1 MHPVRSSGVGVLSLM
16 LAMGAAALDTPAASA
31 QLSDLPVVRG
41 PAPLA
46 DSRGRL
52 SWRLSGLVQRAPA
65 PLPGAPRRSEDLSCL
80 VLKHSGSS
88 ETRCLDGEP
97 RLWRSVDGTTY
108 ELGANAGPARRSYLL
123 WGFATRQ
130 TAAIVVILG
139 NGRRVRVRPRR
150 LPAKLRSSARW
161 FAWAP
166 DRADAVRGVVVLDAG
181 GRALARLAEPLP
193 PAPVRGVYGLTLVTP
208 ARPVG
213 TAGLAAGP
221 LPNDMR
227 ARLLVRRVGDARLC
241 ADIDRANLQEPAC
254 GPPPRTAEESLI
266 AGRGTAGGDTVGG
279 VVTPDVAE
287 VEMSASIGGA
297 SVRVPT
303 QPAKASAGRLQVFLG
318 QLPFSGLVDVRLLD
332 AAGRTLGRSD
342 VVPAYPT
349 RDAAEDAT
357 RRLLRG
363 RAPGGAPFVLRG
375 DAAGLCLA
383 LTAPGRNRPDSG
395 GSTCGLD
402 RIELLVPC
410 HPRLAAVVSPATG
423 RAALHVITSD
433 EKELR
438 GRLVRLP
445 EGRRA
450 WVVPIP
456 ARAEPRAVA
465 WRERGRPQGV
475 GLGRVPA
482 QTAQCGYT
490 ASPDS

>member
-1 MHPVRSSGVGVLSLM
+1 MHSVRISAVAVLSL
-16 LAMGAAALDTPAASA
+16 AIGGAALDVPAASA
-31 QLSDLPVVRG
+31 QLSDLPVIRG

-46 DSRGRL
+46 QAHGTL
-52 SWRLSGLVQRAPA
+52 AWRLSGLIQRAPA
-65 PLPGAPRRSEDLSCL
+65 PLPGAPRRTEDLSCL
-80 VLKHSGSS
+80 VLRHAASS

-108 ELGANAGPARRSYLL
+108 ELGANAGPARRRYLL

-130 TAAIVVILG
+130 AAAIVVVLG
-139 NGRRVRVRPRR
+139 NGRRVRIRPRR

-166 DRADAVRGVVVLDAG
+166 GRPDAVRGAVVLDAR

-213 TAGLAAGP
+213 SARVAAGP
-221 LPNDMR
+221 LTNDQR
-227 ARLLVRRVGDARLC
+227 ARLLVRRVGARLC
-241 ADIDRANLQEPAC
+241 AEIDRANLQEPAC
-254 GPPPRTAEESLI
+254 GIPPRTVDESLI
-266 AGRGTAGGDTVGG
+266 AGRGTAAGDTVGG
-279 VVTPDVAE
+279 VVAPGVAE
-287 VEMSASIGGA
+287 LELSPSIGGT
-297 SVRVPT
+297 SVRVTT
-303 QPAKASAGRLQVFLG
+303 QPAESSLGPLQVFLG
-318 QLPFSGLVDVRLLD
+318 QVPFSGLVHVRLLD
-332 AAGRTLGRSD
+332 AAGSTLGRTD

-357 RRLLRG
+357 RQLLRG
-363 RAPGGAPFVLRG
+363 QAGGDPFVLRG
-375 DAAGLCLA
+375 DPAGLCLA
-383 LTAPGRNRPDSG
+383 LTAPGRNRPVGG

-410 HPRLAAVVSPATG
+410 RPRLAAVVSPATG
-423 RAALHVITSD
+423 RAALHVITTD
-433 EKELR
+433 GNELR

-465 WRERGRPQGV
+465 WRERGRPEGI

-482 QTAQCGYT
+482 PASQCGYA

>member
-1 MHPVRSSGVGVLSLM
+1 MHRVRRSAVALLSLM
-16 LAMGAAALDTPAASA
+16 LATGAAALGSPTASA

-41 PAPLA
+41 PAPLDEA
-46 DSRGRL
+46 HGRQP
-52 SWRLSGLVQRAPA
+52 WRLSGLVQRAPA
-65 PLPGAPRRSEDLSCL
+65 PLPGAPRRTEELSCL
-80 VLKHSGSS
+80 VLRHAGAS

-108 ELGANAGPARRSYLL
+108 ELAGPARRRYLL
-123 WGFATRQ
+123 WGFATRE
-130 TAAIVVILG
+130 TAAIVVVLG

-150 LPAKLRSSARW
+150 LPAKLRSGARW

-166 DRADAVRGVVVLDAG
+166 GRADAVRGVVVLGAR
-181 GRALARLAEPLP
+181 GRVLARLAEPLP
-193 PAPVRGVYGLTLVTP
+193 PAEVRGVYGLTLVSP

-213 TAGLAAGP
+213 TARLAAGP
-221 LPNDMR
+221 LPNDPR
-227 ARLLVRRVGDARLC
+227 ARLLLRRVGETRLC
-241 ADIDRANLQEPAC
+241 ADIDRANLEEPAC
-254 GPPPRTAEESLI
+254 GLPPRAAEESLI

-279 VVTPDVAE
+279 VVSPDVAE
-287 VEMSASIGGA
+287 VELTASIGGA
-297 SVRVPT
+297 SVSLPT
-303 QPAKASAGRLQVFLG
+303 QRAMSSAGRFQVFLG
-318 QLPFSGLVDVRLLD
+318 QLPFSGLVHARLLD
-332 AAGRTLGRSD
+332 AAGGTLASKD
-342 VVPAYPT
+342 VAPAYPT

-357 RRLLRG
+357 RRLLGG
-363 RAPGGAPFVLRG
+363 RAGGKAFLVRG
-375 DAAGLCLA
+375 DPAGLCLA

-410 HPRLAAVVSPATG
+410 RPRLSAVVSPATG
-423 RAALHVITSD
+423 RAGLHVITSD
-433 EKELR
+433 EKKLR

-482 QTAQCGYT
+482 QAAQCGYT